1 MRRGLRPRRRL
12 GRPIPHAPIEQ
23 FEALPPEDLPAD
35 YFDLIDELEACD
47 TRERMRSWAL
57 STVARRAALPR
68 AAQAKLRELTLEHQK
83 VLKVKGPA
91 AWTYP

>member
-12 GRPIPHAPIEQ
+12 GQAIPHDPVEQ
-23 FEALPPEDLPAD
+23 FDALPIEDLPAD

-57 STVARRAALPR
+57 CTVARRAALPR
-68 AAQAKLRELTLEHQK
+68 PAQAKLRELTLEHNAA
-83 VLKVKGPA
+83 LKAKEQAV
-91 AWTYP
+91 